1 MADQSLS
8 KKACVSRYRVLFC
21 DTKENHGLHTVMKC
35 FGLFLFATAWA
46 TAAPTDDHSWKN
58 DDNFLHN
65 CEFVNFGLGDNDQ
78 NPWIHYSCPL
88 DQPPYLQCSRLE
100 LNDCII
106 NAHGVLRGQEKG
118 GFAKSCKDCVY
129 HPKIGNLVC
138 QCRGAF
144 ADPNQYRETHRY
156 LDQDVWLSGSKLGCF
171 GMKSSSKC

>member
-1 MADQSLS
+1 
-8 KKACVSRYRVLFC
+8 
-21 DTKENHGLHTVMKC
+21 MKC
-35 FGLFLFATAWA
+35 FVVLLAATTLAM
-46 TAAPTDDHSWKN
+46 TAPADLEKSKN

-65 CEFVNFGLGDNDQ
+65 CDFVNFGLGDNDQ

-88 DQPPYLQCSRLE
+88 NKPPYMQCSRLE

-106 NAHGVLRGQEKG
+106 NDHGVLRGQEKG

-129 HPKIGNLVC
+129 LHEIGNLVC
-138 QCRGAF
+138 QCAF
-144 ADPNQYRETHRY
+144 GNPTQFRETHRY